1 MVRGRR
7 ARRCA
12 SARTIVCDRLTT
24 PEGRPP
30 RFLSSHA
37 LQKLT
42 LSIKGRTEVEM
53 IMTLTGKRALV
64 TGASRRI
71 GAAIPKALVA
81 EGSPEGNPSEAT
93 EAKWYGVTPP
103 YCQLFLECTIV
114 DVRVGVC
121 SVRNTPLAIS
131 SAKGHKPHLLRGKS
145 ASAGLFATSPYVS
158 RRRPRSRDRGPQRL
172 LSLRARIA
180 DFHPPNFC
188 PKRKTKTARLA
199 KCGANKLKLI
209 ASAKDLL
216 QRASPSGGNEGCD
229 RWSIRT
235 PLLLRRYLPRDRWTL
250 GPT

>member
-24 PEGRPP
+24 PEVRPP

-103 YCQLFLECTIV
+103 YCQLFLECTITV
-114 DVRVGVC
+114 
-121 SVRNTPLAIS
+121 S
-131 SAKGHKPHLLRGKS
+131 SALPVLYLIPTTLSGMHDCRCPGW
-145 ASAGLFATSPYVS
+145 GM
-158 RRRPRSRDRGPQRL
+158 QR
-172 LSLRARIA
+172 
-180 DFHPPNFC
+180 
-188 PKRKTKTARLA
+188 T
-199 KCGANKLKLI
+199 
-209 ASAKDLL
+209 
-216 QRASPSGGNEGCD
+216 
-229 RWSIRT
+229 
-235 PLLLRRYLPRDRWTL
+235 
-250 GPT
+250 